1 MHSAI
6 WHSFTSRILPWLL
19 SCVIPVNT
27 STDWKAGLRCSD
39 CKPLEIIALLRD
51 TSLNGVWEKGTA
63 KTTLTIPSIH
73 FFCDAASPQY
83 CLSLVL
89 MYCLRRTGKADKQE
103 AVYLSSLPKHVQCAL
118 KHIDVGHTSS
128 TGSSTI
134 WIKALLQKDTRLYG
148 SKIFVGFFFRLFWC

>member
-6 WHSFTSRILPWLL
+6 RHSFTSRILPWLL

-83 CLSLVL
+83 SVSL
-89 MYCLRRTGKADKQE
+89 
-103 AVYLSSLPKHVQCAL
+103 LSSCTAYVELGRQTSRKQSTFHLFPNMSSVH
-118 KHIDVGHTSS
+118 SS
-128 TGSSTI
+128 T
-134 WIKALLQKDTRLYG
+134 
-148 SKIFVGFFFRLFWC
+148 

>member
-27 STDWKAGLRCSD
+27 STDWKAELRC
-39 CKPLEIIALLRD
+39 KP
-51 TSLNGVWEKGTA
+51 LNGVWEKGTA